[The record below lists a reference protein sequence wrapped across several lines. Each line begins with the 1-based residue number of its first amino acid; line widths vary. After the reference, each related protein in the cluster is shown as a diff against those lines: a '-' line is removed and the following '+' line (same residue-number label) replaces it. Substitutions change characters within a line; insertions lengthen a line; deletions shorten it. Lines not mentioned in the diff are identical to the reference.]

1 MSQLDRMRL
10 SGNFLD
16 RQDEAAR
23 RIDRQGR
30 AAPSTDGQGRTFSG
44 GLLLAITD
52 AEPDAPPPGYVL
64 VFAQLVSDDVYLRA
78 MDAEGAVI
86 ELGDWAA

>member
-1 MSQLDRMRL
+1 MSQLDRLRL

-23 RIDRQGR
+23 RIDRQVR
-30 AAPSTDGQGRTFSG
+30 TSPATDGRGRTFFG
-44 GLLLAITD
+44 GLLLAIAD

-64 VFAQLVSDDVYLRA
+64 VFAQLDNEDVYLRA
-78 MDAEGAVI
+78 MDAEGTVI